1 MFLFY
6 VLSFFKKGDT
16 NQGRT
21 LFKGGHYLRKYG
33 ILLGK
38 KMPYPTAKHSMV
50 GMGMVALHG
59 KGMFG
64 KVVSIGGVQKGYPG
78 APPLT
83 LFEMT
88 CVRQKCS
95 WSSMKQNLNQSRHSF
110 TSFLIP
116 DNFVSCQSNNMH
128 ALHSSDK
135 TDEDSSWTWD
145 WQTPIFA
152 KIQGQKADEG
162 QQRPAK
168 SKTSKKNI
176 NKCE

>member
-1 MFLFY
+1 
-6 VLSFFKKGDT
+6 
-16 NQGRT
+16 
-21 LFKGGHYLRKYG
+21 
-33 ILLGK
+33 
-38 KMPYPTAKHSMV
+38 MPYPTAKHSMV
-50 GMGMVALHG
+50 GMGMVDLNG

-64 KVVSIGGVQKGYPG
+64 KVVSIGGVQKSYPG

-116 DNFVSCQSNNMH
+116 DNFVSCQSDNMH

-135 TDEDSSWTWD
+135 TDVSSPVHKPWKHRTC
-145 WQTPIFA
+145 A
-152 KIQGQKADEG
+152 N
-162 QQRPAK
+162 
-168 SKTSKKNI
+168 NI
-176 NKCE
+176 RYGLFNPC